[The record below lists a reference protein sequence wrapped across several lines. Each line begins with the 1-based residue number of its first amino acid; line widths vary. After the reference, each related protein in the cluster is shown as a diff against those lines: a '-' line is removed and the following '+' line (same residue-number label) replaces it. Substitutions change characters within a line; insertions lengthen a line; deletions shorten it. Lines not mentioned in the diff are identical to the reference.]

1 MDSKLIF
8 YRVKHHIA
16 LRLLTK
22 YYFKEDNH
30 NEGKSF

>member
-8 YRVKHHIA
+8 YSFKNHIT

-22 YYFKEDNH
+22 YHFKEDNH